1 MLECHWSIPN
11 PPFSARNPFLSP
23 STDTPQDG
31 SLHNTE
37 FRSLVK
43 HRAGNDTCCC
53 CRSCFCRCRNQSL
66 STRAT
71 VSVRGRSLNS
81 PYSSFFR
88 CPYLFEKRVWV
99 SCQDRLYRD
108 GGSSPGAKIKKEH
121 STAQNLAQFFSLKT
135 PIFFKKK
142 YGKCECEK
150 LFPISSTVLLRK

>member
-1 MLECHWSIPN
+1 MTAWLSAKWQHWDFLHFGLTANPMLECHWSIPN

-53 CRSCFCRCRNQSL
+53 CCWSCFCRCRNQSL

-71 VSVRGRSLNS
+71 VSVRGRSVNS
-81 PYSSFFR
+81 PSSFFR

-99 SCQDRLYRD
+99 SCQGRLYRN
-108 GGSSPGAKIKKEH
+108 GGSSPGAK
-121 STAQNLAQFFSLKT
+121 L
-135 PIFFKKK
+135 KKK
-142 YGKCECEK
+142 IPRHRTWRNSF
-150 LFPISSTVLLRK
+150 L